1 MHSDVPT
8 LLKGLAS
15 LAVGVVG
22 LGYFGAHLGVLPG
35 GLGTLPFVER
45 MAIISG
51 VWLGVLVVGMAAG
64 IAAVLWYIERDIE
77 RHAPEVRAD
86 E

>member
-1 MHSDVPT
+1 MHSDLPT
-8 LLKGLAS
+8 LLQGLGSAFI
-15 LAVGVVG
+15 GVVG

-35 GLGTLPFVER
+35 ALGTLPFVER

-51 VWLGVLVVGMAAG
+51 VWLAILVVGMAVG

-77 RHAPEVRAD
+77 RRAPEVRAD